1 MNFIRTLKKIFKRPR
16 KTRKTP
22 PPLVEV
28 DAVLVEPPIVSFI
41 LKAGPRIVGV
51 YKTWKEAS
59 KMGQIHRGSKIIK
72 VVNPITVEGRV
83 YKKHETGAKFSLE
96 VIG

>member
-1 MNFIRTLKKIFKRPR
+1 M
-16 KTRKTP
+16 
-22 PPLVEV
+22 
-28 DAVLVEPPIVSFI
+28 
-41 LKAGPRIVGV
+41 GV

-59 KMGQIHRGSKIIK
+59 KMGQIHRGSKIVK